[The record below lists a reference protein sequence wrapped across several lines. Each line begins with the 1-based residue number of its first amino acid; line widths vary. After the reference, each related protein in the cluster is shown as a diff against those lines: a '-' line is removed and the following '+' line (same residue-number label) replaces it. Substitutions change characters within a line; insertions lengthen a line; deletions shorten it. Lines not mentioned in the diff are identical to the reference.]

1 MMSIFTKVGKKFEE
15 TKQSVVGGK
24 QSKYVCQ
31 SCEESVKEE
40 YEHCP
45 HCGGGPVEP
54 VE

>member
-1 MMSIFTKVGKKFEE
+1 MSLFRKVGEKVEE
-15 TKQSVVGGK
+15 AKQSFMSSK

-31 SCEESVKEE
+31 SCEEPVDED

-45 HCGGGPVEP
+45 HCGEGSVEP